1 MSSHVLHWLP
11 TLFFSCG
18 FLPPSSHYRPAL
30 PFKLLVNNAISPFNH
45 STRFTAPYFR
55 STCSATSESHLP
67 TRITALHCA
76 QTAQQLR
83 DFTFQLALL
92 PCFTLQVVLQ
102 HWNFTTNLAL
112 PPRITTPHFRSSCSA
127 TSESHLPTRITASF
141 ISIQSAFHSSLAPR
155 TFLAQ
160 RMPFK

>member
-55 STCSATSESHLP
+55 STCSATSESHHP

-92 PCFTLQVVLQ
+92 PCITLQVVLQ

-112 PPRITTPHFRSSCSA
+112 PPRITTRISAQVAQQLRSLTFQLA
-127 TSESHLPTRITASF
+127 LLPCIVLNLLNN
-141 ISIQSAFHSSLAPR
+141 IGI
-155 TFLAQ
+155 
-160 RMPFK
+160 